1 MSTRT
6 MPLPA
11 ARHERVKTLARSRGV
26 SVNKLVEEWATVA
39 LTQQDSENRYRLR
52 ARRGRP
58 EQGLALLDE
67 LDRRQSAH
75 RSGPRAGRSRK
86 TPPQAA
92 RCQQVSCDGRVVA
105 PSPEGLAGMR
115 RLSRGR

>member
-26 SVNKLVEEWATVA
+26 SVNTRIEEWAPGT
-39 LTQQDSENRYRLR
+39 LTQQDAENRQRLR

-58 EQGLALLDE
+58 EQSLALLDE
-67 LDRRQSAH
+67 LARRQSTH
-75 RSGPRAGRSRK
+75 RSGPRAGSSRK
-86 TPPQAA
+86 TPPQAG
-92 RCQQVSCDGRVVA
+92 RCQQVSCDGRW
-105 PSPEGLAGMR
+105 
-115 RLSRGR
+115 